1 MDVMTMRFIVI
12 FLIIVIG
19 MILIPVGFF
28 FFCHIRYPDG
38 KMRLWMLPVI
48 ILYFYLF
55 INYCNRLIPERW
67 SLEPV
72 QVYQCE
78 WKTNYIPKYPIKG

>member
-19 MILIPVGFF
+19 MILIPVGF

>member
-28 FFCHIRYPDG
+28 FCNIRYPDG